1 MWDRQYGESDMAEL
15 RARVTDLEGRLTTVF
30 GVLRL
35 IRPAVAV
42 LSHSGADAQQQQA
55 FFALVDEMT
64 RRVESGSSV
73 SFADFEERVADIV
86 PATRGNR
93 KFFELLLEALSVERP
108 EAKPMLDYLT
118 HGMALFRV

>member
-1 MWDRQYGESDMAEL
+1 
-15 RARVTDLEGRLTTVF
+15 
-30 GVLRL
+30 VLN
-35 IRPAVAV
+35 
-42 LSHSGADAQQQQA
+42 HCGADASQQQA

-64 RRVESGSSV
+64 RRVDSGSSV

-93 KFFELLLEALSVERP
+93 KFFELLLEALKVERP
-108 EAKPMLDYLT
+108 EAKPMLEYLT